1 MTKLITATGAAK
13 WTKKKRQHNKELVD
27 QYRLIR
33 TMLNATK
40 EALMEQSSKQTCI
53 VLKIVSILSPT
64 NNFAFQQGN
73 VCMHTRAHE
82 SSDVM
87 YLFSQRRTL

>member
-13 WTKKKRQHNKELVD
+13 WTKRQHNKELVD

-33 TMLNATK
+33 TMLKVTK

-53 VLKIVSILSPT
+53 VLRIVSILSPT
-64 NNFAFQQGN
+64 NNFAIQQEN
-73 VCMHTRAHE
+73 VCMHTQAHV
-82 SSDVM
+82 SSTVM
-87 YLFSQRRTL
+87 F